1 MNKRTIFF
9 PLLIL
14 VLAAFTACSEDD
26 SDTSMP
32 RASFTVSANEVSIN
46 QTVTFTYTGTSAKQ
60 VVFFPGDEGHEYSKI
75 QESNTGLVMNG
86 GFGTYAYKK
95 AGTYTAVVVAT
106 NYDREGSSFS
116 RSVDSTT
123 VVVVDEDVSLES
135 VILSKDLYN
144 KELAAD
150 ISDGLILVRLPHGVN
165 VNNHSINVKLAQRM
179 TITPTSGNATVTIDG
194 EPFSEKTKYDLSK
207 DHVVTVTAPSGNS
220 GDYRLHQVYYPVFSS
235 FHVNG
240 VKGSVVYSAYDYDKA
255 TIDIALPKG
264 TDVTRLSPVFTSAE
278 GKSVTVNGA
287 EQVSGTS
294 VQDFSSPVTYV
305 LSNADAEYPATTEI
319 VVTVTASK

>member
-1 MNKRTIFF
+1 MWGIMADSMSMMLSN
-9 PLLIL
+9 P
-14 VLAAFTACSEDD
+14 DD
-26 SDTSMP
+26 
-32 RASFTVSANEVSIN
+32 V
-46 QTVTFTYTGTSAKQ
+46 
-60 VVFFPGDEGHEYSKI
+60 
-75 QESNTGLVMNG
+75 
-86 GFGTYAYKK
+86 
-95 AGTYTAVVVAT
+95 
-106 NYDREGSSFS
+106 
-116 RSVDSTT
+116 
-123 VVVVDEDVSLES
+123 
-135 VILSKDLYN
+135 
-144 KELAAD
+144 
-150 ISDGLILVRLPHGVN
+150 
-165 VNNHSINVKLAQRM
+165 
-179 TITPTSGNATVTIDG
+179 TVTIDG

-235 FHVNG
+235 FNVNG